1 MPPGVELDGGDAGGG
16 NPLGIHIGIN
26 IGFHDADAI
35 LILESLNGTGQRCGL
50 AGTRRR
56 HQVQKKDALFVK
68 LLAK

>member
-1 MPPGVELDGGDAGGG
+1 VIELGTVQ
-16 NPLGIHIGIN
+16 NLGLGLKTFLSFEEFSLQITN
-26 IGFHDADAI
+26 LSNAI